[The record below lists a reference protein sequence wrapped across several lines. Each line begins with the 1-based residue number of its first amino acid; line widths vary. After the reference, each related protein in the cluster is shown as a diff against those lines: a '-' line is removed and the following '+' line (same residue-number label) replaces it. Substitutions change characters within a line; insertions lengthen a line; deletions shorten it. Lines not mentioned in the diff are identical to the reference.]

1 MKKHKKVSISDKKV
15 LVSEQ
20 TYLFDKADYLMKNNG
35 FSCGFNMP
43 PALSGEQA
51 FSLPPYR
58 RRAPFL
64 VDKYPACP
72 KNWMRSEGKTKS
84 YFVPVVEDSGMWL
97 DLNANDEQPHH
108 VAILISIQG
117 VNPITGLP
125 CNDAHLEQYIEECP
139 KHKVK
144 FGPDRYCSKCDYQ
157 WPKQNYLSTT
167 GTPSGK
173 LWLDGFR
180 AVNGVVR
187 QYILTAEKMRG
198 VASNIIGKDRVY
210 AVGLSFFV
218 SKEKRPPKPQNILRG
233 NSFDGTQAIYGS
245 PMLSQPMFFS
255 PVHTPI
261 NWQVPNMSE
270 TSYYTSTGNTSGDN
284 TLASMGSVLCCGS
297 GASASNDAIKGL
309 SKYSDVVKGSGSVR
323 SKGVQ
328 LDSAYVSTSSLKRL
342 SNGGRGGQALGGQA
356 RGIITPTVQTKKL
369 EVGAGAKIS
378 QQIYDDPEK
387 LCFWHDEP
395 EAIICINYAT
405 EKDVAKILDAGEVD
419 VEGSTE
425 GFLKEVP
432 VGN

>member
-1 MKKHKKVSISDKKV
+1 MKKHKKVSVADKKV

-20 TYLFDKADYLMKNNG
+20 TYQFDKADYLMNNNG
-35 FSCGFNMP
+35 FTCGFNMP
-43 PALSGEQA
+43 PALSGEQS
-51 FSLPPYR
+51 FGLPPYR

-72 KNWMRSEGKTKS
+72 KDWLRSEGKIKS

-139 KHKVK
+139 KHKIK

-167 GTPSGK
+167 GTPSGR

-210 AVGLSFFV
+210 AIGVSFFI
-218 SKEKRPPKPQNILRG
+218 SKEKRPDRPRSVLRG
-233 NSFDGTQAIYGS
+233 GSLPMSWTTTDYNSGGINALYGFDPT
-245 PMLSQPMFFS
+245 
-255 PVHTPI
+255 
-261 NWQVPNMSE
+261 E
-270 TSYYTSTGNTSGDN
+270 TIYYTGTKHDSSVINTSFTGN
-284 TLASMGSVLCCGS
+284 
-297 GASASNDAIKGL
+297 IKGL
-309 SKYSDVVKGSGSVR
+309 GGGVSSSGLTHDSFGGQFKQCSIPTGALKSKGSYKCG
-323 SKGVQ
+323 K
-328 LDSAYVSTSSLKRL
+328 SL
-342 SNGGRGGQALGGQA
+342 RGGL
-356 RGIITPTVQTKKL
+356 ISPTVQTKKL
-369 EVGAGAKIS
+369 EVGAGAKIN
-378 QQIYDDPEK
+378 QEIYNDPEK

-405 EKDVAKILDAGEVD
+405 EKDCAKLLDAGEVD

-425 GFLKEVP
+425 GFLEEVP